1 MRNWSNVNLLPA
13 VVGMFLAFQ
22 TMFLVVNGC
31 VLSQAPAKPAQGDS
45 IEAFWGKFRAAV
57 IRGDK
62 ATVAGMSQFPISMPY
77 GMAELRNKAQL
88 IRRYRDVFNHEGSA
102 AKCFVDA
109 RRETDPARPREFTV
123 PCKNS
128 AGDEVV
134 IYSFERT
141 RTGWRFKGLDNIN
154 E

>member
-1 MRNWSNVNLLPA
+1 MKKAASLSLLPA
-13 VVGMFLAFQ
+13 AVGMFLALF
-22 TMFLVVNGC
+22 MLGNASA
-31 VLSQAPAKPAQGDS
+31 LSQAPAKPAPKDS
-45 IEAFWGKFRAAV
+45 IENFWEKFRAAV
-57 IRGDK
+57 IKGDRS
-62 ATVAGMSQFPISMPY
+62 AVADMSQFPISMPY
-77 GMAELRNKAQL
+77 GMAAVRNRAQL

-109 RRETDPARPREFTV
+109 RRETDPARLREFSV

-134 IYSFERT
+134 IYSFERA
-141 RTGWRFKGLDNIN
+141 RNGWRFRGLDNIN

>member
-1 MRNWSNVNLLPA
+1 MRNRANVSLLA
-13 VVGMFLAFQ
+13 AMWGMFLAFLA
-22 TMFLVVNGC
+22 MLLLVNAS
-31 VLSQAPAKPAQGDS
+31 VLSQAPATPAQNDS
-45 IEAFWGKFRAAV
+45 IKAFWGRFRAAV
-57 IRGDK
+57 IKGDK
-62 ATVAGMSQFPISMPY
+62 AAVADMSQFPISMPY
-77 GMAELRNKAQL
+77 GMAELRNRAQL

-109 RRETDPARPREFTV
+109 RQETDPARPREFTV

-141 RTGWRFKGLDNIN
+141 RNGWRFKGLDNIN

>member
-1 MRNWSNVNLLPA
+1 MKKTVSLSLMPALLG
-13 VVGMFLAFQ
+13 VVLALLLGMNASALPQ
-22 TMFLVVNGC
+22 T
-31 VLSQAPAKPAQGDS
+31 PAKPAQDDS
-45 IEAFWGKFRAAV
+45 IEAFWGKFRTAV
-57 IRGDK
+57 IKGDRP
-62 ATVAGMSQFPISMPY
+62 AVANMSQFPISMPY
-77 GMAELRNKAQL
+77 GMAAVRTRSQL

-109 RRETDPARPREFTV
+109 RRETDPARPRNFSV

-141 RTGWRFKGLDNIN
+141 RNGWKFTGLDNIN